1 LASVGRISGDHYQVP
16 STQGPCTSRREVANY
31 LILISITA
39 GEMMEEQKAGSSNAA
54 QIEFWNS
61 AASRAWS
68 DEHERMDRAV
78 AKVTEALLGMAAPQP
93 DERVLDIGCGSGT
106 TVLELA
112 ARVGPDGRVLGADIA
127 EQSVARARERI
138 ATAGLRHAEVIVADV
153 SRQPFGPNSFDLAFS
168 RFGVMFFSDPV
179 SAFANVRR
187 AMKPGGRVA
196 LAVFRA
202 AADNLWPNSPLA
214 AVRHL
219 LPPISVPGPEEPG
232 PFSWA
237 DPGRVH
243 RILEGA
249 GFRAVSLTPLDPLI
263 QLGEEAAEAAQF
275 MMLFGPLTRVV
286 PALPAAQREAVRSAL
301 EVFFQGQT
309 TSQGV
314 VLPAANWVVRARV

>member
-1 LASVGRISGDHYQVP
+1 MADHQ
-16 STQGPCTSRREVANY
+16 
-31 LILISITA
+31 
-39 GEMMEEQKAGSSNAA
+39 AGSSNAA

-61 AASRAWS
+61 AASRAWA

-78 AKVTEALLGMAAPQP
+78 AEETKALLDLAAAQP
-93 DERVLDIGCGSGT
+93 GERVLDIGCGGGT

-112 ARVGPDGRVLGADIA
+112 ARVGPDGHVLGADVA
-127 EQSVARARERI
+127 EQSIARVRERI
-138 ATAGLRHAEVIVADV
+138 AAAGLRHAEAIVADV
-153 SRQPFGPNSFDLAFS
+153 SSQPFGPNSFDLSFS

-179 SAFANVRR
+179 TAFANVRR
-187 AMKPGGRVA
+187 AMKPGARVA

-219 LPPISVPGPEEPG
+219 LPPLPEPGPEDPG

-249 GFRAVSLTPLDPLI
+249 GFREVSLTPLDPLI
-263 QLGEEAAEAAQF
+263 QLGGRAAEAAQF
-275 MMLFGPLTRVV
+275 MMLFGPLTRVL
-286 PALPAAQREAVRSAL
+286 PALPAPQRDAVRSAI
-301 EVFFQGQT
+301 EVFFEGHT